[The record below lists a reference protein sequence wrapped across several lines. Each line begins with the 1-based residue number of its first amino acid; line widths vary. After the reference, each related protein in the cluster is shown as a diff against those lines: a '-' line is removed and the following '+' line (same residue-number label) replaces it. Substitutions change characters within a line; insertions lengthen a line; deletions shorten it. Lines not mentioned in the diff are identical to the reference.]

1 MKLLLHTIALLAMLA
16 FSSTRADQAS
26 SANYS
31 MAVSFEGGGQRVTS
45 QNYEQNVVVT
55 PIAGRVIATIS
66 DTMIIGFASR
76 FNNAPIAA
84 NDVRSHPQ
92 DAAISFAAASLL
104 ANDFEPEGD
113 PFSIIAVDATTQAGA
128 TVALD
133 GQTVTYTPPAGLTTS
148 DQFQYTIADAN
159 GDVAV
164 ATVTMLIAPP
174 ASGQPLNTVAL
185 IEQPDGKMLLRFR
198 AEGGST
204 DYIIEFTHDLNNQ
217 SWQTLQDVH
226 AGADGI
232 VELLIDPALNKQTF
246 FRAVVY

>member
-1 MKLLLHTIALLAMLA
+1 MKSLLHTIALVALLPLSVA
-16 FSSTRADQAS
+16 RADQAS

-31 MAVSFEGGGQRVTS
+31 MAISLEGGGDRVTS

-55 PIAGRVIATIS
+55 SIAGRAFATIS

-76 FNNAPIAA
+76 FNNAPVAA

-92 DAAISFAAASLL
+92 DAAISFATASLL

-113 PFSIIAVDATTQAGA
+113 PFSIIGVDATTPAGA
-128 TVALD
+128 TVVLD

-148 DQFQYTIADAN
+148 DQFQYTVADAN

-174 ASGQPLNTVAL
+174 VTGQPLNTVVL
-185 IEQPDGKMLLRFR
+185 IEQADGKMLLRFR
-198 AEGGST
+198 AQGGST
-204 DYIIEFTHDLNNQ
+204 EYIIEFTHDLNDPN
-217 SWQTLQDVH
+217 WQVLQDVH

-232 VELLIDPALNKQTF
+232 VELLIDPTLNKQTF
-246 FRAVVY
+246 FRAVVF